1 MIAMS
6 DTKRR
11 SPVGESKSRRV
22 LKIVA
27 WALLV
32 VIVVMIVRFVA
43 SVDFSALGDLLK
55 RTPIMLPMVILMS
68 LISYMS
74 SNLAWSLCL
83 SVEGGGTLPFWRLYS
98 YRLIGDMLAPFNPTG
113 VVAGETVKVMLMKRD
128 GIPVEHGLS
137 SVLTHRGLVILAN
150 VLLTIVAIFY
160 VLMQQAVRGPQGLLV
175 GIGLAI
181 GMGLIFYY
189 LFRLLVDPRLLIG
202 RALERLARRT
212 HWSLFTEE
220 RIDKTYS
227 ANLEAA
233 RFFHR
238 HKVLFVQ
245 ALALCVVHWIFGAM
259 EFFVIFTILGLE
271 PTVMGVIAIEM
282 GVMVFKTLGAVIPG
296 QLGVEEYGNK
306 VMLDL
311 VGVQSN
317 EVWLAASLMRR
328 GRQLFW
334 LAVAGLL
341 SLYFFRLRKR
351 SKG

>member
-1 MIAMS
+1 MS
-6 DTKRR
+6 DTNSR
-11 SPVGESKSRRV
+11 SHKSGSRSKGLLRV
-22 LKIVA
+22 LA

-32 VIVVMIVRFVA
+32 VVVVMIVRFVA
-43 SVDFSALGDLLK
+43 SVDFAALGDLLK
-55 RTPIMLPMVILMS
+55 RTPIMLPLVILMS
-68 LISYMS
+68 LISYMA

-83 SVEGGGTLPFWRLYS
+83 SAEGEQTLPYWRLFA
-98 YRLIGDMLAPFNPTG
+98 YRLVGDMLAPFNPTG

-128 GIPVEHGLS
+128 GITVEHALS

-150 VLLTIVAIFY
+150 VLLTIIAIFY
-160 VLMQQAVRGPQGLLV
+160 MLMGHALSGSQGVLV
-175 GIGLAI
+175 GVGLALV
-181 GMGLIFYY
+181 MGLMFYF

-202 RALERLARRT
+202 RALDRLEQRI
-212 HWSLFTEE
+212 HWSLLSEE
-220 RIDKTYS
+220 RIRKAYS

-238 HKVLFVQ
+238 HKLLFVE
-245 ALALCVVHWIFGAM
+245 ALGLCVIHWIFGAM
-259 EFFVIFTILGLE
+259 EFFVIFTILGQE

-311 VGVQSN
+311 VGVESN

-334 LAVAGLL
+334 LALAGLL
-341 SLYFFRLRKR
+341 SLYFFRLRKGR
-351 SKG
+351 KR